1 MTTQLAFHNI
11 QFNVVN
17 HNQQICFTAPQLAT
31 ALAYADQSSVNRI
44 YARHAEE
51 FTTCMTA
58 SVKLTDPNGD
68 AQDTRIFSLR
78 GAHLI
83 AMFARTP
90 IAKEF
95 RRWVLDVLDR
105 QVGDPVDQPAP
116 LAPTYPTEIHAF
128 CDDHANRSEIIYYQ
142 DFKPIFCRT
151 LSSREIVITPEAM
164 KEWLEMRG
172 LIFFTREEL
181 RKMTLEKINF
191 LIEGR

>member
-1 MTTQLAFHNI
+1 MTNQLTFHNI

-17 HNQQICFTAPQLAT
+17 HNQQICFTAPQLAA

-68 AQDTRIFSLR
+68 EQDTRIYSLR

-90 IAKEF
+90 VAKEF

-105 QVGDPVDQPAP
+105 EVGEPITQPAP
-116 LAPTYPTEIHAF
+116 STHPAEIHAF
-128 CDDHANRSEIIYYQ
+128 CDDHANRAEIIYYQ
-142 DFKPIFCRT
+142 NFKPIFCRV
-151 LSSREIVITPEAM
+151 LRPEEIVLTPESM
-164 KEWLEMRG
+164 KEWMEMQG
-172 LIFFTREEL
+172 VIFFTREEL
-181 RKMTLEKINF
+181 KNLTHRQWLALVE
-191 LIEGR
+191 